1 MKTPL
6 KQIVVVYVM
15 VGLYIV
21 HSDEGIT
28 LETSALVT
36 IQLLKP
42 KYLVITQPTKQLFF
56 FEKLTPPPFISEI
69 DSWSCRGN
77 E

>member
-56 FEKLTPPPFISEI
+56 
-69 DSWSCRGN
+69 
-77 E
+77 

>member
-56 FEKLTPPPFISEI
+56 WKTYPSPLYFRDRFVEL
-69 DSWSCRGN
+69 
-77 E
+77 